1 MEALKSM
8 PMSHATA
15 PGRSN
20 TLPEHVAVARN
31 NGIRIE
37 GVSKTYQAIDGRSVE
52 ALSPV
57 NLTIAP
63 NEFVC
68 LVGRSG
74 CGKTTLLN
82 MISGFVTPS
91 KGAIY
96 VGDQRVT
103 GPGQGKGVVFQQFGL
118 FPWLTA
124 KKNIEFACEQK
135 GLEPADRRA
144 VAGKLM
150 SLVHLEGFEDKYPY
164 ELSGGMQQRVAV
176 ARTLASDPK
185 VLLMDEPFGALDEL
199 TRIDMQKELLSIWS
213 SLRKTVVFVTHSVPE
228 AVLLADRIIVMAPR
242 PGRVQAE
249 YRIDLPRPRVH
260 SVECLE
266 LENEIQQ
273 ALA

>member
-1 MEALKSM
+1 MEALNSM
-8 PMSHATA
+8 PVRQELARA
-15 PGRSN
+15 GSN
-20 TLPEHVAVARN
+20 ALPEQVAAARN

-37 GVSKTYQAIDGRSVE
+37 GVSKTYQAIDGRSVQ

-57 NLTIAP
+57 NLSITP

-91 KGAIY
+91 TGDIY

-135 GLEPADRRA
+135 GLDRDARRA
-144 VAGKLM
+144 VASKLM
-150 SLVHLEGFEDKYPY
+150 ALVHLEGFEDKYPY
-164 ELSGGMQQRVAV
+164 ELSGGMQQRVAI

-199 TRIDMQKELLSIWS
+199 TRIDMQKEILSIWAS
-213 SLRKTVVFVTHSVPE
+213 QKKTIVFVTHSVPE
-228 AVLLADRIIVMAPR
+228 AVLLADRIVVMAPR

-260 SVECLE
+260 SAECLE